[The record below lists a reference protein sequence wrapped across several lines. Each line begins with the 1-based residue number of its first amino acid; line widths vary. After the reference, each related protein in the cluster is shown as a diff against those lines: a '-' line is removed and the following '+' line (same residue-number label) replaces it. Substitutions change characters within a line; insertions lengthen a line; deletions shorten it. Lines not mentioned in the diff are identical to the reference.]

1 MKQKELAKWLKIIIV
16 FCWLFGLM
24 FCVYIGPETGKNILL
39 DSDPLK
45 ELYKPLIAYIWIT
58 SIPYFFALC
67 IGWSICSDI
76 NVGNDFTLKN
86 ANRLKRISVLAM
98 IEGVLYVIALLY
110 VFISGNYNTNLL
122 MILLLI
128 LFFAVVISVF
138 TSLLSYLMRKASG
151 IKQDN
156 ELTI

>member
-1 MKQKELAKWLKIIIV
+1 MKHKELAKWLKIIIV
-16 FCWLFGLM
+16 FCWVFGLL
-24 FCVYIGPETGKNILL
+24 FCVYIGPETGKNILV
-39 DSDPLK
+39 DSNFLK
-45 ELYKPLIAYIWIT
+45 ELYKPFIAFIWIT
-58 SIPYFFALC
+58 GIPYFYALC

-86 ANRLKRISVLAM
+86 AKRLKRISVLAM
-98 IEGVLYVIALLY
+98 TEGVLYVIALLY

-122 MILLLI
+122 MVLLLI

-138 TSLLSYLMRKASG
+138 TSLLSYLMGKASE

>member
-24 FCVYIGPETGKNILL
+24 FCVYFGPETGKNILL

-58 SIPYFFALC
+58 GIPYFFALC

-138 TSLLSYLMRKASG
+138 TSLLSYLMRKASD

>member
-1 MKQKELAKWLKIIIV
+1 MKQNELAKWLKIIIV

-45 ELYKPLIAYIWIT
+45 ELYKPLIACIWIT
-58 SIPYFFALC
+58 GIPYFFALC

-98 IEGVLYVIALLY
+98 IEGVLYVFALLY

-138 TSLLSYLMRKASG
+138 TSLLSYLMHKASD

>member
-16 FCWLFGLM
+16 FCWLFGLL
-24 FCVYIGPETGKNILL
+24 FCIYVGPETGKNILL
-39 DSDPLK
+39 DSGSLK
-45 ELYKPLIAYIWIT
+45 EVYKPFIAFIWIT
-58 SIPYFFALC
+58 GIPYFFALC

-86 ANRLKRISVLAM
+86 ANRLKRVTVLAM
-98 IEGVLYVIALLY
+98 TEGVLYVIALLY
-110 VFISGNYNTNLL
+110 IFISGNYNTNLL

-128 LFFAVVISVF
+128 LFFAVVIAVF
-138 TSLLSYLMRKASG
+138 TSLLSYLMGKASEL
-151 IKQDN
+151 KQDN

>member
-1 MKQKELAKWLKIIIV
+1 
-16 FCWLFGLM
+16 M

-45 ELYKPLIAYIWIT
+45 ELYKPLIACIWIT
-58 SIPYFFALC
+58 GIPYFFALC

-98 IEGVLYVIALLY
+98 IEGVLYVFALLY

-138 TSLLSYLMRKASG
+138 TSLLSYLMHKASD

>member
-16 FCWLFGLM
+16 FCWLFGLL
-24 FCVYIGPETGKNILL
+24 FCIFVGPETGKNILL
-39 DSDPLK
+39 DFDSLK
-45 ELYKPLIAYIWIT
+45 ELYKPFVAFIWIT
-58 SIPYFFALC
+58 GIPYFFALC

-86 ANRLKRISVLAM
+86 ANRLKFITVLAM
-98 IEGVLYVIALLY
+98 TEGVLYVIALLY

-138 TSLLSYLMRKASG
+138 TSLLSYLMGKASEL
-151 IKQDN
+151 KEDN
-156 ELTI
+156 ELTV

>member
-1 MKQKELAKWLKIIIV
+1 MKQKELAKWLKLIIG
-16 FCWLFGLM
+16 FCWVFGLL
-24 FCVYIGPETGKNILL
+24 FCVYVGPETGKQTLV
-39 DSDPLK
+39 DSNFLK
-45 ELYKPLIAYIWIT
+45 ELYQPFIAFIWIT
-58 SIPYFFALC
+58 GIPYFYALC

-76 NVGNDFTLKN
+76 NLGNDFTLKN
-86 ANRLKRISVLAM
+86 AKRLKRISILAM
-98 IEGVLYVIALLY
+98 TEGVLYVIALLY
-110 VFISGNYNTNLL
+110 VFISGNYNINLL

-138 TSLLSYLMRKASG
+138 TSLLSYLMGKASE

>member
-16 FCWLFGLM
+16 FCWLFGLL
-24 FCVYIGPETGKNILL
+24 FCIYVGPETGKNILL
-39 DSDPLK
+39 GFDSLK
-45 ELYKPLIAYIWIT
+45 ELYKPFVAFIWIT
-58 SIPYFFALC
+58 GIPYFLALC

-98 IEGVLYVIALLY
+98 TEGVLYVIALLY

-138 TSLLSYLMRKASG
+138 TSLLSYLMGKASEL
-151 IKQDN
+151 KEDN
-156 ELTI
+156 ELTV